1 METETDEVE
10 GVRVNASDRSAVV
23 GVVAGGEQSPGVDRR
38 VQVALEGALQRPCEI
53 LDGGGEDQDGL
64 ADERAVVPPGG
75 IAVAFP
81 GKFRIGSERS
91 EERRVG
97 KECVSACRYRG

>member
-53 LDGGGEDQDGL
+53 LAGGGEDQAGL

-81 GKFRIGSERS
+81 GQFRIRTDADARQAEGDD
-91 EERRVG
+91 G
-97 KECVSACRYRG
+97 FA